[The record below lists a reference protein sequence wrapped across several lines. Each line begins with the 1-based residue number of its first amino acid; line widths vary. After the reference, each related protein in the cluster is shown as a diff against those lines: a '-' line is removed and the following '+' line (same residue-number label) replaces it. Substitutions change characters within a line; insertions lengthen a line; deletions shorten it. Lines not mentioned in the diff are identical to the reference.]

1 MQYNINDDHWDRER
15 EGGRG
20 GATEGGREATL
31 YNANQVIEIRVLVY
45 IHSAIK
51 NNTIISQQ
59 KATIS
64 KLKSK

>member
-31 YNANQVIEIRVLVY
+31 YNANQVIEIRL
-45 IHSAIK
+45 
-51 NNTIISQQ
+51 
-59 KATIS
+59 
-64 KLKSK
+64 